1 MRQSLLSR
9 LAKRSKRQG
18 QVGQTIVI
26 MAFGFIVLLAFVGIV
41 TDVSLMFVRYTTL
54 RRAVDA
60 AAVAAAGQV
69 RRTVP
74 TQAELTKA
82 GNNVTVANGLAFAR
96 NIVNINLAA
105 RQFIEFY
112 GLSPSNVS
120 VDSCDTL
127 TQNPAPSADDIALQ
141 QLLECGNSKQPRKM
155 VRVTAQ
161 LQSPTVFLRLI
172 GWQTVTLEASAIS
185 ETAVLDVVLIFDTA
199 ETMLKQTTYNDWKNV
214 PKTDANGGVV
224 YKSDGTV
231 DTKDQSLRYLPVK
244 VNRAP
249 NWNGNQALYQYWTP
263 AAGTWYK
270 AWTQLLN
277 LTQQQIYGD
286 TANFP
291 EVAFKW
297 DGTTA
302 TVASAADIAANA
314 PRQDC
319 RVRFFPYADTVG
331 PNAMTW
337 LTTASAPI
345 PNDLQNSYTALLR
358 SKTWK
363 DPADNVTKPILAA
376 GENYDNRFDGF
387 MPAYDYY
394 GCCNDPNG
402 DNKFDDLI
410 CQPFKKVRDATEK
423 FLDHVD
429 FVRGD
434 RVAFVTFDKTAYL
447 IDPDGDTVT
456 DPVRG
461 SQTPMITT
469 QDNAVTALRHIVG
482 VRAEPYYYA
491 DTGTSPTNKTT
502 DGLWDSMVTGATAY
516 TGAATGGIPIN
527 YYQRYDFSK
536 SAWVDNTTATDG
548 LAGYNNTKLGAL
560 NDYPVRYNCYWENA
574 TLEYPKSLYSSQ
586 ATAADITTYGL
597 PYLYDGTIPYLATR
611 WPTPLAAMTGTPM
624 MNPNLNLTTW
634 DNSMKSYD
642 SRAYARQASK
652 PLFSYEF
659 RAGCAGNNIGA
670 ALRVGNNA
678 LLDPRTVRIG
688 NTGAVWVMV
697 LLGDGAAGSSD
708 PVIRNGASIP
718 SGYPYGKFTDN
729 PKPGGYGAYGLC
741 PYGAVDDQMS
751 LTAGWQTR
759 PPRCSDDGSEPSN
772 GGARGIMG
780 PVSRHF
786 CKNSAVGINSN
797 ANIDI
802 GVSGELTADCSTK
815 YDVDDYARD
824 WADFIGLQKL
834 PCSSPFGKLPG
845 EDCTKKRNLLQLPT
859 IFTIG
864 FGLDFTEDP
873 VGQCSNSNTA
883 LYTNINDCLGEELL
897 RYIADVGDN
906 NQLDTDYQQD
916 WVNDGQINGAVDDP
930 PNVGGPSFY
939 GDRGPCEAA
948 LPTWGNA
955 DTALDKG
962 GIGPGNFKPL
972 FNNPLP
978 PKTSCGNYY
987 NAPGGPELTKVFED
1001 IASRMFTRI
1010 TK

>member
-9 LAKRSKRQG
+9 LSKRPKGQG

-69 RRTVP
+69 RRTLP
-74 TQAELTKA
+74 TQAEMTLA
-82 GNNVTVANGLAFAR
+82 GNNATVANGYAFAR
-96 NIVNINLAA
+96 NVTNINLAA

-127 TQNPAPSADDIALQ
+127 NSYTTPPTDQRTLDLMA
-141 QLLECGNSKQPRKM
+141 LLECGNDKQPRKM

-161 LQSPTVFLRLI
+161 LLSPTVFLRLI

-199 ETMLKQTTYNDWKNV
+199 ETMLKQTTYNDWKTV
-214 PKTDANGGVV
+214 PIVDAGGNLT
-224 YKSDGTV
+224 YKADGSV

-249 NWNGNQALYQYWTP
+249 NWNGNQALYQYWAP
-263 AAGTWYK
+263 AGGAWYK

-277 LTQQQIYGD
+277 LTQQQIYSD
-286 TANFP
+286 QANFP
-291 EVAFKW
+291 EVAFTW
-297 DGTTA
+297 NGSTA
-302 TVASAADIAANA
+302 TKVSSSDARA

-358 SKTWK
+358 SKTWV
-363 DPADNVTKPILAA
+363 DPDPVTGGTKPILAA
-376 GENYDNRFDGF
+376 GESYDNRFDGF
-387 MPAYDYY
+387 MPAYDYF

-410 CQPFKKVRDATEK
+410 CQPFKKVRDATES

-434 RVAFVTFDKTAYL
+434 RVGFVTFDKTAYL
-447 IDPDGDTVT
+447 IDPDGDKG
-456 DPVRG
+456 P
-461 SQTPMITT
+461 QLPMITA

-491 DTGTSPTNKTT
+491 DTGTSPTDKTT
-502 DGLWDSMVTGATAY
+502 DGLWDSLVTGASAY
-516 TGAATGGIPIN
+516 TGVAGGGVPIN
-527 YYQRYDFSK
+527 YTGRYDFSK

-548 LAGYNNTKLGAL
+548 LAGFNNTKLGAL

-597 PYLYDGTIPYLATR
+597 PYLYDGTIPYLASR
-611 WPTPLAAMTGTPM
+611 WPTPLAAMNGTPM

-642 SRAYARQASK
+642 SRLYARQASK

-659 RAGCAGNNIGA
+659 RSGCAGNNVGA

-697 LLGDGAAGSSD
+697 LLGDGAAGASD

-759 PPRCSDDGSEPSN
+759 PPRCSDDGSEASN
-772 GGARGIMG
+772 GGSRGIMG

-786 CKNSAVGINSN
+786 CKDSAVGTDSN

-802 GVSGELTADCSTK
+802 GVGGDLDFDCSTK

-824 WADFIGLQKL
+824 WADFIGLTSL
-834 PCSSPFGKLPG
+834 PCVSPFGKLPG
-845 EDCTKKRNLLQLPT
+845 QNCKISRSLLQLPT

-873 VGQCSNSNTA
+873 VGKCSNSNSA

-906 NQLDTDYQQD
+906 NRIDTDYQQD
-916 WVNDGQINGAVDDP
+916 YINDGYVNGVISDDP
-930 PNVGGPSFY
+930 TKNFY
-939 GDRGPCEAA
+939 GDRGPCEAPIPGYA
-948 LPTWGNA
+948 NA
-955 DTALDKG
+955 DTANNALAFSSG
-962 GIGPGNFKPL
+962 YKPL
-972 FNNPLP
+972 FINPLS

>member
-69 RRTVP
+69 RRTLP

-82 GNNVTVANGLAFAR
+82 GNNVTVANGYAFAR

-199 ETMLKQTTYNDWKNV
+199 ETMLKQTTYNDWKTV
-214 PKTDANGGVV
+214 PKTDAGGSVI
-224 YKSDGTV
+224 YKADGTV
-231 DTKDQSLRYLPVK
+231 DTQDKSLRYLPVR
-244 VNRAP
+244 VNRGP
-249 NWNGNQALYQYWTP
+249 NWLGTAGDDALYRYWP
-263 AAGTWYK
+263 AAFDSAYNANLYQK
-270 AWTQLLN
+270 AWTKLLN
-277 LTQQQIYGD
+277 TTQSQLYPQTGNDPAITPY
-286 TANFP
+286 FP
-291 EVAFKW
+291 EIAFTW

-302 TVASAADIAANA
+302 TKVDGNTDTRA

-319 RVRFFPYADTVG
+319 RVRFFPYAELTG
-331 PNAMTW
+331 PNAMKWQVTGAV
-337 LTTASAPI
+337 TVAT
-345 PNDLQNSYTALLR
+345 DLQNSYNAILKKNG
-358 SKTWK
+358 KTQVFG
-363 DPADNVTKPILAA
+363 DT
-376 GENYDNRFDGF
+376 FDGF
-387 MPAYDYY
+387 IPAYDYY

-447 IDPDGDTVT
+447 IDPDGEKG
-456 DPVRG
+456 P
-461 SQTPMITT
+461 QLPMITA
-469 QDNAVTALRHIVG
+469 QNNAVAALRRIVG

-491 DTGTSPTNKTT
+491 DTDTPT
-502 DGLWDSMVTGATAY
+502 DGEWNSMVTGASAY
-516 TGAATGGIPIN
+516 TGAAGGGVPIT
-527 YYQRYDFSK
+527 YAQRYDFAK
-536 SAWVDNTTATDG
+536 KAWVDNTTATDG

-574 TLEYPKSLYSSQ
+574 TMTYPFSLYSSEATQ
-586 ATAADITTYGL
+586 ANITAYSL
-597 PYLYDGTIPYLATR
+597 PYYYDSSATVVASR

-634 DNSMKSYD
+634 DNSMKSYN
-642 SRAYARQASK
+642 AEQYGRQAAK

-659 RAGCAGNNIGA
+659 RAGCAGNNVGA

-697 LLGDGAAGSSD
+697 LLGDGAAGASD

-772 GGARGIMG
+772 GGTRGIMG

-786 CKNSAVGINSN
+786 CKNSAVGVDSN

-802 GVSGELTADCSTK
+802 GVSGELTSDCATK

-845 EDCTKKRNLLQLPT
+845 EDCSKIRSLLQLPT

-873 VGQCSNSNTA
+873 VGQCSNSTGA

-906 NQLDTDYQQD
+906 NRLDTDYQQD
-916 WVNDGQINGAVDDP
+916 WVNDGSINGSVDDP
-930 PNVGGPSFY
+930 PNVGGPNFY

-948 LPTWGNA
+948 LPTYGNA
-955 DTALDKG
+955 DSALAAG

>member
-9 LAKRSKRQG
+9 FARRSKRQG

-69 RRTVP
+69 RRTLP
-74 TQAELTKA
+74 TQAEVTAA
-82 GNNVTVANGLAFAR
+82 GGNLTVANGYAFAR
-96 NIVNINLAA
+96 NLTNINLAA

-127 TQNPAPSADDIALQ
+127 NSNPAVFSDPKVSELRT
-141 QLLECGNSKQPRKM
+141 LLECTNTDQPRKM

-172 GWQTVTLEASAIS
+172 GWGTVTLEAGAIS

-199 ETMLKQTTYNDWKNV
+199 ETMLKQTTYNDWKTV
-214 PKTDANGGVV
+214 PVV
-224 YKSDGTV
+224 DGTGSLTYNADGTV
-231 DTKDQSLRYLPVK
+231 KTQDKSLRYLPVR
-244 VNRAP
+244 VNRGP
-249 NWNGNQALYQYWTP
+249 NWLGTAGDDALYRYWP
-263 AAGTWYK
+263 AAVDPTYGPLYQT
-270 AWTQLLN
+270 AWTKLLN
-277 LTQQQIYGD
+277 TTQAQLYPTGTDPAITPY
-286 TANFP
+286 FP
-291 EVAFKW
+291 EIAFAW

-302 TVASAADIAANA
+302 TQVNGNTDSRA

-319 RVRFFPYADTVG
+319 RVRFYPYAELIG
-331 PNAMTW
+331 PNAMKWQVTGPVTV
-337 LTTASAPI
+337 TT
-345 PNDLQNSYTALLR
+345 DLQNSYNAILKKNG
-358 SKTWK
+358 KTQAFG
-363 DPADNVTKPILAA
+363 DT
-376 GENYDNRFDGF
+376 FDGF
-387 MPAYDYY
+387 MPAYDYF

-410 CQPFKKVRDATEK
+410 CQPFKKVRDATES
-423 FLDHVD
+423 FLDRVD

-447 IDPDGDTVT
+447 IDPDGDKG
-456 DPVRG
+456 P
-461 SQTPMITT
+461 QLPMITS
-469 QDNAVTALRHIVG
+469 QVNAVNALRRIVG

-491 DTGTSPTNKTT
+491 DTDKPT
-502 DGLWDSMVTGATAY
+502 DGEWNSMVTGASAY
-516 TGAATGGIPIN
+516 GAGGIPIT
-527 YYQRYDFSK
+527 YAQRYDFAQGK
-536 SAWVDNTTATDG
+536 WVDNTTATDG

-560 NDYPVRYNCYWENA
+560 NDYPVRYNCYWQNA
-574 TLEYPKSLYSSQ
+574 TVTFPFSLYSSQ
-586 ATAADITTYGL
+586 ATQANITTYGL
-597 PYLYDGTIPYLATR
+597 PYYYDTTQPQVATR
-611 WPTPLAAMTGTPM
+611 WPTPLAAMGGTPM
-624 MNPNLNLTTW
+624 MNPNLNLSTW
-634 DNSMKSYD
+634 DNSMK
-642 SRAYARQASK
+642 AYNAEAYGRQAAK

-659 RAGCAGNNIGA
+659 RAGCSGNNIGA

-697 LLGDGAAGSSD
+697 LLGDGAAGASD
-708 PVIRNGASIP
+708 PVIRNGTGIP
-718 SGYPYGKFTDN
+718 RGFPYGKITD
-729 PKPGGYGAYGLC
+729 KPTGGQYGSYGLC
-741 PYGAVDDQMS
+741 PYNTPDDQMS

-772 GGARGIMG
+772 GGTRGIMG
-780 PVSRHF
+780 PASRHF
-786 CKNSAVGINSN
+786 CKDSAILMPGDII
-797 ANIDI
+797 NIDI
-802 GVSGELTADCSTK
+802 GISTDPLNAECGTK

-824 WADFIGLQKL
+824 WADFVGLSKL
-834 PCSSPFGKLPG
+834 PYVSPFCQLPDQ
-845 EDCTKKRNLLQLPT
+845 DCTTKRNLLQLPT

-873 VGQCSNSNTA
+873 AGQCANTSA
-883 LYTNINDCLGEELL
+883 GLYTNINDCLGEELL

-906 NQLDTDYQQD
+906 NQMDSDYEQD
-916 WVNDGQINGAVDDP
+916 YLNDGIINGKVDDP
-930 PNVGGPSFY
+930 PNVGGPSVY
-939 GDRGPCEAA
+939 GDRGPCENP
-948 LPTWGNA
+948 LPGYANA
-955 DTALDKG
+955 DVSLASPFGLG
-962 GIGPGNFKPL
+962 SGNFKPL
-972 FNNPLP
+972 INNPKP